1 DIEDKLN
8 QSSPYVLFESHS
20 YDLHRAGST
29 KLGHG
34 GRIYDLSEQELVAD
48 IQKSADIIGSVEAFA
63 YPYGDVSD
71 VSSAAMNDLG
81 ISCAVTTNYGNAC
94 VGDDPTQLSRCR
106 VSGGNSL
113 ASYIS
118 MVEN

>member
-1 DIEDKLN
+1 MPKITLT
-8 QSSPYVLFESHS
+8 QP
-20 YDLHRAGST
+20 HR
-29 KLGHG
+29 HG